1 MADVFDYGCRVAHH
15 NVRQQKG
22 RKSTRRF
29 SISPSVVFFANNL
42 LVLLFRARLG
52 REAGLSQFLDVCST
66 FSVRTSSG
74 GGIQLATA
82 KTSSCRLPFPI
93 HPPEPVLEPL
103 EIPRMGIQAV
113 LTEVPRRWLFVHCRH
128 KKSNL

>member
-52 REAGLSQFLDVCST
+52 REAGLSQFLHVCST
-66 FSVRTSSG
+66 FSVGTSSG

-93 HPPEPVLEPL
+93 HPPL

-113 LTEVPRRWLFVHCRH
+113 PTEVPRRWLFVHCRH

>member
-66 FSVRTSSG
+66 FSVGTSSG
-74 GGIQLATA
+74 GGHPIGHRQDLQLP
-82 KTSSCRLPFPI
+82 SPFPN
-93 HPPEPVLEPL
+93 PSP
-103 EIPRMGIQAV
+103 
-113 LTEVPRRWLFVHCRH
+113 
-128 KKSNL
+128 

>member
-29 SISPSVVFFANNL
+29 SILPSVVFFANNL
-42 LVLLFRARLG
+42 LVLLFRARLS
-52 REAGLSQFLDVCST
+52 REPGLSQFLDACST
-66 FSVRTSSG
+66 FSVGTSSG

-113 LTEVPRRWLFVHCRH
+113 PTEVPRRWLFVHRRH